1 MFWRKRVYGKYVNL
15 KKKKKKRNLHKCV
28 RSCVSCPEFPG
39 AAVPTWMS
47 GCQSE
52 ACRKSLPLCSHVQLS
67 CRKKWHFLNSPQV
80 PKEPRGDR
88 SAREPENKWNQWGI
102 TFINQVKVTDLRCA
116 LGAQLL
122 NYVKSE
128 AGGNPCSENLSDPSL
143 KPFFTFV
150 KSNRTKQKVEQNWFF
165 PTPFTGLN
173 HFNSQYEHRNTV
185 YWISKTWVV
194 FL

>member
-1 MFWRKRVYGKYVNL
+1 MFI
-15 KKKKKKRNLHKCV
+15 KKKEKKKRNLHKCV
-28 RSCVSCPEFPG
+28 RSRVSCQEFPG
-39 AAVPTWMS
+39 AAVPTCMS

-52 ACRKSLPLCSHVQLS
+52 ACRKSLLLCSHVQLS

-80 PKEPRGDR
+80 PKEPQGDR

-122 NYVKSE
+122 NYMKSE

-143 KPFFTFV
+143 KPFFSFV
-150 KSNRTKQKVEQNWFF
+150 WKQQNQTEGGTELIFS
-165 PTPFTGLN
+165 TPFTELN

-185 YWISKTWVV
+185 YWISKTWMV